1 MITAAAYC
9 SNAANGY
16 SDAFTRARRQPGSA
30 QLELPAAT
38 AAATTVGRFVE
49 SKSWYMIA
57 LTQSRLLLMASNTD
71 HLAQNFVDSTWL
83 SQVIIAFKR
92 S

>member
-1 MITAAAYC
+1 M
-9 SNAANGY
+9 
-16 SDAFTRARRQPGSA
+16 ARRQPGSA

-38 AAATTVGRFVE
+38 TTTTAIATAAIERFAE

-57 LTQSRLLLMASNTD
+57 LTQSRLLLMAFNTD
-71 HLAQNFVDSTWL
+71 HLAQNFVDSTCL
-83 SQVIIAFKR
+83 SQVTITFKR